1 MLSLALIRERLKNYE
16 GKEIEAPKAICAG
29 VVIPV
34 FEKDGDVHVV
44 LTKRSQ
50 EVSVHKGE
58 VSFPGGMCEDDD
70 GGTMNTALRE
80 CCEEI
85 GVPAKDIE
93 VIGRMDDMYTMT
105 GFVITPY
112 VGIIPYP
119 YEFKTS
125 PGEVAYLIYL
135 PLKVLMD
142 TVPGMEEARHEKRV
156 DMVPSFHYN
165 GDRIWGAT
173 ARILLRLKRILE
185 DEKI

>member
-1 MLSLALIRERLKNYE
+1 MLTLALIRDRLKNYK
-16 GKEIEAPKAICAG
+16 GKEIEARKGICAG

-34 FEKDGDVHVV
+34 FEKDGDVYIV

-85 GVPAKDIE
+85 GVPAKDVE
-93 VIGRMDDMYTMT
+93 VIGRLDDMYTLT

-119 YEFKTS
+119 YEFRTS

-135 PLKVLMD
+135 PLRFLMESA
-142 TVPGMEEARHEKRV
+142 PGMEEARHEERM
-156 DMVPSFHYN
+156 DMVPALYYN

-173 ARILLRLKRILE
+173 ARILLRLKGILE
-185 DEKI
+185 NEKI